1 MLTNFLKDRAR
12 TEPTGDASTDEA
24 CKLSAAIAER
34 DAAIERLEQT
44 ISEQIVQIETLE
56 QALEQAKFQAGVL
69 EQSYSTQLRDARE
82 HAATAER
89 SMAETQTWIQD
100 LEAGHTELN
109 KKLAEANA
117 KLDLFGSDS
126 VSIDQLLESSSMPE
140 EPARP
145 HGSDE
150 MIDEPIER
158 QTTEEMLAPDV
169 MIADKGK

>member
-1 MLTNFLKDRAR
+1 MLTKILKNAVR
-12 TEPTGDASTDEA
+12 TEPTGNASTDEA
-24 CKLSAAIAER
+24 CELSAAIAER

-44 ISEQIVQIETLE
+44 VSEQRAQIETLE
-56 QALEQAKFQAGVL
+56 QALEQAKFQTGVL
-69 EQSYSTQLRDARE
+69 ERSYSTQLRDARE
-82 HAATAER
+82 HAASVEQSITD
-89 SMAETQTWIQD
+89 TQTWIQD
-100 LEAGHTELN
+100 LEADHTELN

-126 VSIDQLLESSSMPE
+126 ASIDELLESSSMPE

-158 QTTEEMLAPDV
+158 QTTEEMLAPEV
-169 MIADKGK
+169 MIANKGE